1 MALRVASTSMN
12 KVKKSLGLLFPAM
25 RISISLALITACMLL
40 SADMLGY
47 TLDEDG
53 QALQNRKQIAESLAI
68 QFSVMAP
75 DKDIKK
81 IEGLIRLIVKRNPAI
96 LSAGISHASG
106 QTIFQSPD
114 HPRLWQ
120 GYENGDSTSSHI
132 LVPLLDRD
140 RLWGNVELRFEKLK
154 GNSLFG
160 FFQKDIFR
168 LMVFC
173 VLIGFF
179 AFLVFMLR
187 TLRQLDPSAVIP
199 DRVNAAFDALAE
211 GVMILDEDEQIL
223 LTNKA
228 FSERI
233 GKDVVVLQGRKASK
247 MKWKRVS
254 RDKSGTDLPWTE
266 VLKTGMPIVGAQFDL
281 TTESGESV
289 KYAINASPI
298 AGPDGKT
305 QGVLVTLDDITQV
318 EEQNVQLKTMV
329 HRLEKTQEQVQEQ
342 NKELTYL
349 ATRDALTGCLNRR
362 SFSDRFKPLFDA
374 SRGDDS
380 ELSCIMVD
388 LDHFKKVNDNFGHA
402 VGDEVIIMLAE
413 VLKANTRKEDLVSRY
428 GGEEFCLVLP
438 GMSADQAFGIAE
450 RIRLRIKDESKK
462 RYQDG
467 PRVTASIGVASMR
480 DNPDNPGALNIFA
493 DEALYCAKENGRN
506 RVVSYATM
514 ADIETRSEEVGLLL
528 KSQPVTVEPEIGNL
542 QHRITELEDIA
553 TQFSSELEYNKS
565 YDTLTGLPNQT
576 LFYDRVSQGIER
588 GSRRDQLSALL
599 IIDIE
604 MFSQINASL
613 GRAGGD
619 VLLKEIA
626 ERLNSIVRKSDGVA
640 RLSVSRVAGD
650 EFAVLFNDIPQKE
663 QITWAVKRLLD
674 IVSQPVDIDG
684 NTIHLNCHVG
694 ISLYP
699 SDADSVEGLLNNAMS
714 AKQFSKTNKTEYG
727 YQFFDPHVQELS
739 VKHLHLEADLHRAI
753 ENEEWTLLYQP
764 KLDVARR
771 EVIGVEALIRW
782 NHPQRGLVSPLEFIE
797 FAEQRGLIVKI
808 GDWVI
813 KEACRQLRSWMDQ
826 GIHNCKIAI
835 NISSVQLIQS
845 DIVHQILKYLEEYE
859 VPPRLFE
866 IEITETILM
875 ENVRM
880 AIDSL
885 ERLHARGIS
894 IAIDDFGTGY
904 SSLSYLKTLPIDSL
918 KIDRGFVHD
927 ICTDDNDQK
936 IVQTLIS
943 MAHSMGMKVVAEGVE
958 TRAQFDLLSKYGVD
972 DIQGNLL
979 SIPVSA
985 DEIEALMHS
994 SITLVLASENVV
1006 QMPTKPKALAN

>member
-1 MALRVASTSMN
+1 MMN
-12 KVKKSLGLLFPAM
+12 KMRKSLGLLLPAM
-25 RISISLALITACMLL
+25 RISFALALMTACILL

-47 TLDEDG
+47 TLDEDA
-53 QALQNRKQIAESLAI
+53 QALENRKQIAESLAI
-68 QFSVMAP
+68 QFSVMEP
-75 DKDIKK
+75 EKDLLK
-81 IEGLIRLIVKRNPAI
+81 IEKMIRLIAERNPAI
-96 LSAGISHASG
+96 LSAGIRRTSG
-106 QTIFQSPD
+106 QIVFQSPD

-120 GYENGDSTSSHI
+120 GYDANNSTSSHV
-132 LVPLLDRD
+132 LVPLLNRNL
-140 RLWGNVELRFEKLK
+140 LWGHVELRFRKLL
-154 GNSLFG
+154 GNSLLG
-160 FFQKDIFR
+160 FFQKEIFG
-168 LMVFC
+168 LMVFSM
-173 VLIGFF
+173 LIGFCT
-179 AFLVFMLR
+179 FLVFMLR

-228 FSERI
+228 FSDRI
-233 GKDVVVLQGRKASK
+233 GRDPIVLMGRKASE
-247 MKWKRVS
+247 MKWQRVS
-254 RDKSGTDLPWTE
+254 REKSGTDLPWNK
-266 VLKTGMPIVGAQFDL
+266 VIQSGMPIAGAQFSLKTDD
-281 TTESGESV
+281 GEEI

-298 AGPDGKT
+298 TGPDGKI

-329 HRLEKTQEQVQEQ
+329 NRLEKTQAKVQEQ

-362 SFSDRFKPLFDA
+362 AFTDGFKLLFDA
-374 SRGDDS
+374 SKDDGS

-388 LDHFKKVNDNFGHA
+388 LDHFKLVNDNFGHA

-413 VLKANTRKEDLVSRY
+413 VLNANTRKEDLVGRY

-438 GMSADQAFGIAE
+438 GMSVEQASGVAE
-450 RIRLRIKDESKK
+450 RIRLRIKDESNK
-462 RYQDG
+462 RYENG
-467 PRVTASIGVASMR
+467 PRVTASIGVASML
-480 DNPDNPGALNIFA
+480 DNPADPGALNIFA

-506 RVVSYATM
+506 RVVSYASI
-514 ADIETRSEEVGLLL
+514 AEIEA
-528 KSQPVTVEPEIGNL
+528 QPDEASKTAVIEIPAVEPKIESL
-542 QHRITELEDIA
+542 QNRIAELEDIA

-565 YDTLTGLPNQT
+565 YDGLTGLPNQE
-576 LFYDRVSQGIER
+576 LFYDRIHQGIER
-588 GSRRDQLSALL
+588 GSRHDELSAVL

-619 VLLKEIA
+619 ELLKEVA
-626 ERLNSIVRKSDGVA
+626 ERLNSIVRKSDGVS

-650 EFAVLFNDIPQKE
+650 EFAVLFNDIPRKE
-663 QITWAVKRLLD
+663 QVTWAVKRLLD
-674 IVSQPVDIDG
+674 VVNQPVEIDG
-684 NTIHLNCHVG
+684 NTVHLQCHVG

-699 SDADSVEGLLNNAMS
+699 TDADSVEGLLNNAMS
-714 AKQFSKTNKTEYG
+714 AKQYSKNHKSEYG
-727 YQFFDPHVQELS
+727 YQFFDHHVQELS

-753 ENEEWTLLYQP
+753 ENDEWTLLYQP
-764 KLDVARR
+764 KLDVANR

-782 NHPQRGLVSPLEFIE
+782 NHPNRGLLSPLEFID
-797 FAEQRGLIVKI
+797 FAEQRGLIIPI

-813 KEACRQLRSWMDQ
+813 REACRQLRSWMDQ

-835 NISSVQLIQS
+835 NVSSVQLIQA
-845 DIVHQILKYLEEYE
+845 DIVHRILQSLDEFK

-875 ENVRM
+875 ENVRQ

-904 SSLSYLKTLPIDSL
+904 SSLGYLKALPINSL
-918 KIDRGFVHD
+918 KIDRSFVQD

-958 TRAQFDLLSKYGVD
+958 TRAQYDLIARYAVD
-972 DIQGNLL
+972 EVQGNLL
-979 SIPVSA
+979 SRPVTA
-985 DEIEALMHS
+985 GEIEALMQD
-994 SITLVLASENVV
+994 SITLVLAGENVV
-1006 QMPTKPKALAN
+1006 QMPTNTKARAN

>member
-1 MALRVASTSMN
+1 MMN
-12 KVKKSLGLLFPAM
+12 KMRKSLGLLLPGM
-25 RISISLALITACMLL
+25 RISFALALMTACILL

-47 TLDEDG
+47 TLDEDA
-53 QALQNRKQIAESLAI
+53 QALENRKQIAESLAI
-68 QFSVMAP
+68 QFSVMEP
-75 DKDIKK
+75 EKDLLK
-81 IEGLIRLIVKRNPAI
+81 IEKMIRLIADRNPAI
-96 LSAGISHASG
+96 LSAGIRRQSG
-106 QTIFQSPD
+106 QIIFQSPD

-120 GYENGDSTSSHI
+120 DYDANNSTSSHV
-132 LVPLLDRD
+132 LVPLLNRNL
-140 RLWGNVELRFEKLK
+140 LWGHVELRFRELL
-154 GNSLFG
+154 GNSLLG
-160 FFQKDIFR
+160 FFQKEIFR
-168 LMVFC
+168 LMVFSM
-173 VLIGFF
+173 LIGFF

-228 FSERI
+228 FSDRI
-233 GKDVVVLQGRKASK
+233 GRDPIVLMGRKASA
-247 MKWKRVS
+247 MKWQRVS
-254 RDKSGTDLPWTE
+254 LEKSGTDLPWNKA
-266 VLKTGMPIVGAQFDL
+266 LQSGMPIAGAQFSLKTDD
-281 TTESGESV
+281 GEEI

-298 AGPDGKT
+298 TGPDGKI

-329 HRLEKTQEQVQEQ
+329 NRLEKTQAKVQEQ

-362 SFSDRFKPLFDA
+362 AFTDGFKLLFDA
-374 SRGDDS
+374 SNEDGS

-388 LDHFKKVNDNFGHA
+388 LDHFKLVNDNFGHA

-413 VLKANTRKEDLVSRY
+413 VLKANTRKEDLVGRY

-438 GMSADQAFGIAE
+438 GMSVEQASGVAE
-450 RIRLRIKDESKK
+450 RIRLRIKDESNK
-462 RYQDG
+462 RYENG
-467 PRVTASIGVASMR
+467 PRVTASIGVASML
-480 DNPDNPGALNIFA
+480 DNPTDPGALNIFA

-506 RVVSYATM
+506 RVVSYASI
-514 ADIETRSEEVGLLL
+514 AEIEA
-528 KSQPVTVEPEIGNL
+528 QPDEASKTAVIEIPAVEPKIESL
-542 QHRITELEDIA
+542 QNRIAELEEIA

-565 YDTLTGLPNQT
+565 YDSLTGLPNQA
-576 LFYDRVSQGIER
+576 LFYDRIHQGIER
-588 GSRRDQLSALL
+588 GSRHDELSAVL

-619 VLLKEIA
+619 ELLKEVA
-626 ERLNSIVRKSDGVA
+626 ERLNSIVRKSDGVS

-650 EFAVLFNDIPQKE
+650 EFAVLFNDIPRKE
-663 QITWAVKRLLD
+663 QVTWAVKRLLD
-674 IVSQPVDIDG
+674 VVNQPVEIDG
-684 NTIHLNCHVG
+684 NTIHLQCHVG

-699 SDADSVEGLLNNAMS
+699 TDADSVEGLLNNAMS
-714 AKQFSKTNKTEYG
+714 AKQYSKKHKSEYG
-727 YQFFDPHVQELS
+727 YQFFDHHVQELS

-753 ENEEWTLLYQP
+753 ENDEWTLLYQP
-764 KLDVARR
+764 KLDVVQR

-782 NHPQRGLVSPLEFIE
+782 NHPERGLLSPLEFIE
-797 FAEQRGLIVKI
+797 FAEQRGLIIQI
-808 GDWVI
+808 GEWVI
-813 KEACRQLRSWMDQ
+813 REACRQLRSWMDH

-835 NISSVQLIQS
+835 NISSVQLIQA
-845 DIVHQILKYLEEYE
+845 DIVHLILQSLEEFK

-875 ENVRM
+875 ENVRQ

-904 SSLSYLKTLPIDSL
+904 SSLGYLKALPIDSL
-918 KIDRGFVHD
+918 KIDRSFVQD

-958 TRAQFDLLSKYGVD
+958 TPAQYDLIARYAVD
-972 DIQGNLL
+972 EVQGNLL
-979 SIPVSA
+979 SRPVTA
-985 DEIEALMHS
+985 AEIEALMQD
-994 SITLVLASENVV
+994 SITLVLAGENVV
-1006 QMPTKPKALAN
+1006 QMPTNIKLRAN

>member
-1 MALRVASTSMN
+1 MN
-12 KVKKSLGLLFPAM
+12 KLQKSLGLLFPAM
-25 RISISLALITACMLL
+25 RISFALALLTACILL
-40 SADMLGY
+40 SADMLGF
-47 TLDEDG
+47 TLDEDA
-53 QALQNRKQIAESLAI
+53 QALQSRKQIAESLAI
-68 QFSVMAP
+68 QFSVMEP
-75 DKDIKK
+75 HKDIEK
-81 IEGLIRLIVKRNPAI
+81 IQRAIRLIAERNPSI
-96 LSAGISHASG
+96 LSAGIRTEAG
-106 QTIFQSPD
+106 RAVFQSPD
-114 HPRLWQ
+114 HARLWQ
-120 GYENGDSTSSHI
+120 GYGDDDSTSSHI
-132 LVPLLDRD
+132 LVPLLNRD
-140 RLWGNVELRFEKLK
+140 RLWGNVELRFEKLL
-154 GNSLFG
+154 GNSLLG
-160 FFQKDIFR
+160 FFQKEVFR
-168 LMVFC
+168 LMVFST
-173 VLIGFF
+173 LIGFF
-179 AFLVFMLR
+179 AYLVFMLR

-211 GVMILDEDEQIL
+211 GLMILDEDEQIL

-233 GKDVVVLQGRKASK
+233 GRDVAVLLGRKASE
-247 MKWKRVS
+247 MKWQRVS
-254 RDKSGTDLPWTE
+254 RQKSGTKLPWTE
-266 VLKTGMPIVGAQFDL
+266 VLETGEPIVGAQFDL
-281 TTESGESV
+281 TTDKGQSI

-298 AGPDGKT
+298 HGPDGKT
-305 QGVLVTLDDITQV
+305 QGVLVTLDDITRV
-318 EEQNVQLKTMV
+318 EKQNVQLKTIV
-329 HRLEKTQEQVQEQ
+329 DRLEETQAQVQEQ

-362 SFSDRFKPLFDA
+362 AFTDSFKQLFDA
-374 SRGDDS
+374 SNDDGS

-388 LDHFKKVNDNFGHA
+388 LDHFKRVNDNFGHA

-413 VLKANTRKEDLVSRY
+413 VLKASTRKEDLVGRY

-438 GMSADQAFGIAE
+438 GMSVEQASNVAE
-450 RIRLRIKDESKK
+450 RIRLRIKDESSK
-462 RYQDG
+462 RYENG
-467 PRVTASIGVASMR
+467 PRVTASIGVASML
-480 DNPDNPGALNIFA
+480 DKPADPGALNIFA

-506 RVVSYATM
+506 RVVSYPSIGE
-514 ADIETRSEEVGLLL
+514 IEDKPSELLAL
-528 KSQPVTVEPEIGNL
+528 VEEGHPPVVEPKIEIL
-542 QHRITELEDIA
+542 QHRIAELEDIA

-565 YDTLTGLPNQT
+565 YDDLTGLPNQA
-576 LFYDRVSQGIER
+576 LFYDRINQGIER
-588 GSRRDQLSALL
+588 GCRHDELSAVL

-619 VLLKEIA
+619 KLLKEIA

-650 EFAVLFNDIPQKE
+650 EFAVLFNDIPEKE
-663 QITWAVKRLLD
+663 QVTWAVKRLMD
-674 IVSQPVDIDG
+674 VVNQPVEIDG

-699 SDADSVEGLLNNAMS
+699 TDADNVETLLNNAMS
-714 AKQFSKTNKTEYG
+714 AKQYSKTHKSEFG
-727 YQFFDPHVQELS
+727 YQFFDHHVQELS
-739 VKHLHLEADLHRAI
+739 VKHMHLEAEIHRAI
-753 ENEEWTLLYQP
+753 ENEEWTLFYQP

-782 NHPQRGLVSPLEFIE
+782 EHPERGLVSPVEFIE
-797 FAEQRGLIVKI
+797 FAEQRGLIVEI

-813 KEACRQLRSWMDQ
+813 KEACRQLRSWMD
-826 GIHNCKIAI
+826 GGVHDCKIAV

-845 DIVHQILKYLEEYE
+845 DIVHRILSYLEEYK

-875 ENVRM
+875 ENVAK

-927 ICTDDNDQK
+927 IYTDSNDQK

-943 MAHSMGMKVVAEGVE
+943 MAHSMDMKVVAEGVE
-958 TRAQFDLLSKYGVD
+958 TRNQFDLLSQFGVNE
-972 DIQGNLL
+972 IQGNLL
-979 SIPVSA
+979 RKPVCA
-985 DEIEALMHS
+985 DEIEALLQS
-994 SITLVLASENVV
+994 SITIVLASENVV
-1006 QMPTKPKALAN
+1006 PLPAKKESLKAN

>member
-1 MALRVASTSMN
+1 MVSKLQ
-12 KVKKSLGLLFPAM
+12 KSLGLLFPAM
-25 RISISLALITACMLL
+25 RISIALALLTACILL

-53 QALQNRKQIAESLAI
+53 MALENRKQISESLAI
-68 QFSVMAP
+68 QFSVMEP
-75 DKDIKK
+75 HKEIEKIK
-81 IEGLIRLIVKRNPAI
+81 GLIRLIAERSPAI
-96 LSAGISHASG
+96 LSAGIRHKSG
-106 QTIFQSPD
+106 RIIFQSPR
-114 HPRLWQ
+114 HAKLWE
-120 GYENGDSTSSHI
+120 GYGNNESTSSHI

-140 RLWGNVELRFEKLK
+140 LLWGYVELRFE
-154 GNSLFG
+154 SLNGDSLLG
-160 FFQKDIFR
+160 FFQKEIFR
-168 LMVFC
+168 LIVFS

-179 AFLVFMLR
+179 AYLVFMLR
-187 TLRQLDPSAVIP
+187 TLRQLDPSSVIP

-228 FSERI
+228 FTDRI
-233 GKDVVVLQGRKASK
+233 GRDAMVLFGKKASD
-247 MKWKRVS
+247 MKWQRVS
-254 RDKSGTDLPWTE
+254 RKKSGTDLPWIE
-266 VLKTGMPIVGAQFDL
+266 VLKTGKAIAGAQFGLITD
-281 TTESGESV
+281 EGEHI
-289 KYAINASPI
+289 KYAINASPVL
-298 AGPDGKT
+298 GSDGKA

-329 HRLEKTQEQVQEQ
+329 HRLEESKAQVQEQ

-362 SFSDRFKPLFDA
+362 AFSDNFQILFDA
-374 SRGDDS
+374 SIEDES

-388 LDHFKKVNDNFGHA
+388 LDHFKLVNDNFGHA

-438 GMSADQAFGIAE
+438 GMSVEQACSVAE
-450 RIRLRIKDESKK
+450 RIRLRIKDECSK
-462 RYQDG
+462 RYENG
-467 PRVTASIGVASMR
+467 PRVTASIGVASML
-480 DNPDNPGALNIFA
+480 DNPVDPGTLNIYA
-493 DEALYCAKENGRN
+493 DEALYSAKENGRN
-506 RVVSYATM
+506 RVVSYVEIAE
-514 ADIETRSEEVGLLL
+514 IVGSSSETAVTD
-528 KSQPVTVEPEIGNL
+528 QPQAALAEPEIENL
-542 QHRITELEDIA
+542 QHRIAELEDIA
-553 TQFSSELEYNKS
+553 TQFSSELEYTKS
-565 YDTLTGLPNQT
+565 YDNLTGLPNQA
-576 LFYDRVSQGIER
+576 LFYDRIHQGIGR
-588 GSRRDQLSALL
+588 GCRHNELSAVL

-613 GRAGGD
+613 GRSGGD
-619 VLLKEIA
+619 ALLKEIA
-626 ERLNSIVRKSDGVA
+626 ERLNSIVRRSDGVA

-650 EFAVLFNDIPQKE
+650 EFAVLFNDISKRE
-663 QITWAVKRLLD
+663 QVTWAVKRLMD
-674 IVSQPVDIDG
+674 VINQPVEIDG
-684 NTIHLNCHVG
+684 NTVHLKCHVG

-699 SDADSVEGLLNNAMS
+699 SDADSVEALLNNAMS
-714 AKQFSKTNKTEYG
+714 AKQYSKSHKNEYG
-727 YQFFDPHVQELS
+727 YQFFDHHVQELS

-764 KLDVARR
+764 KLDVVLR

-782 NHPQRGLVSPLEFIE
+782 NHPERGIVSPMEFIE
-797 FAEQRGLIVKI
+797 FAEQRGLIISI

-826 GIHNCKIAI
+826 GISECKIAI
-835 NISSVQLIQS
+835 NLSSVQLTQA
-845 DIVHQILKYLEEYE
+845 DIVSRVFGYLEEYR
-859 VPPRLFE
+859 VPPRLLE
-866 IEITETILM
+866 IEITETILI
-875 ENVRM
+875 ENVGM

-918 KIDRGFVHD
+918 KIDRTFVKD
-927 ICTDDNDQK
+927 ICTDINDQK

-958 TRAQFDLLSKYGVD
+958 TREQYDLLTSYAVNDIQGYLLSK
-972 DIQGNLL
+972 
-979 SIPVSA
+979 PVTA
-985 DEIEALMHS
+985 GEIEALMLS
-994 SITLVLASENVV
+994 SITLVLASDNVV
-1006 QMPTKPKALAN
+1006 QLPLTRKAQSN